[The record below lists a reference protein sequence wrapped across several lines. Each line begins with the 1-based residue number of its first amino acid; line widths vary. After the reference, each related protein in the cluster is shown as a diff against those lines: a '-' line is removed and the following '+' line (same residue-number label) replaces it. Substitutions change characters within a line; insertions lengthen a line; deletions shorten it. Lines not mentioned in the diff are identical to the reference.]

1 MEWQRSPINAPILVI
16 SHNPKDAVATFK
28 IIQHVMGE
36 RDRPVELPKPT
47 RSSSATKLA
56 LSGGMGQ
63 GPEKGSLDKMI
74 VLEEIR
80 WLIQLSVT
88 NKEMRDEVYCQLVKQ
103 LTKNPNT

>member
-56 LSGGMGQ
+56 LLSGP